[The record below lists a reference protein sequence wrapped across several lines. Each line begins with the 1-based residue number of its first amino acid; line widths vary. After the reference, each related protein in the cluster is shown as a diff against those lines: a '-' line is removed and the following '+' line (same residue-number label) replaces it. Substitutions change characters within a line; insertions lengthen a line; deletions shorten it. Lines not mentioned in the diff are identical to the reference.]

1 MQVRAGRVVSITLG
15 LLLLAVAMTALISPR
30 PPFTAYRQPVV
41 VGATVALVTVG
52 LLWRPPV
59 WLRRVLRWSGT
70 PWLVAVAGGWVAA
83 VVGTSLRFPWSW
95 DVRMANTIAEKLH
108 TGLPLYDRQVAYLSL
123 YPNVHPLV
131 AVHRAA
137 FAVSDATGWPSRTV
151 LVSLVAVAAGLAVL
165 LVHPLVTPV
174 TGRVRAVGA
183 QLVVVALVATSPWM
197 AVPYT
202 DILAMP
208 LLTGAVVLV
217 LRAARRLDGLG
228 LVQLVTSSAL
238 AAGAVTLK
246 TTPAVLVVAVT
257 VTGLLLVVDLRREWR
272 PAVVALA
279 GTALWVGL
287 TLGLVGALSAS
298 ATTALGRTAPGG
310 LIQDASPPTMWWVA
324 IGMTETQSPGNPPRY
339 GGYNAAMVGAVA
351 DLDREAAT
359 QWSREWIAG
368 QWNSHGFGELAAFY
382 GNKAAWTWGD
392 GMFWAWGEGQ
402 DAVNLT
408 MPPVEGVAGFVV
420 DVDGRFGRWY
430 PLRCDLTQGLWLA
443 VLLVT
448 GLGAL
453 RARAPSRDVLL
464 VGLGVLG
471 IAVFS
476 LVFQGRSR
484 YLLTFVPLV
493 AALAGMVRYR
503 PVRSMTWVGE
513 RTRVIG
519 RTLAVRAGAVVRGGR
534 AFGTPW
540 RRRG

>member
-1 MQVRAGRVVSITLG
+1 MQARAGRVVSIVLG
-15 LLLLAVAMTALISPR
+15 LLLVAVATTSLIAPR
-30 PPFTAYRQPVV
+30 PPFTVYRQPVV
-41 VGATVALVTVG
+41 VGATAALVTIG
-52 LLWRPPV
+52 LLWRPPA
-59 WLRRVLRWSGT
+59 WLRRVIRWSGT

-95 DVRMANTIAEKLH
+95 DVRMSNTIAETVH
-108 TGLPLYDRQVAYLSL
+108 TGLPLHDRQVAYLSL

-165 LVHPLVTPV
+165 LVHPLVAPV
-174 TGRVRAVGA
+174 SGRVRAVGA
-183 QLVVVALVATSPWM
+183 QLVVVALVATSPWV
-197 AVPYT
+197 ALPYT

-217 LRAARRLDGLG
+217 LRAARRRDGLG

-272 PAVVALA
+272 RSLAALA
-279 GTALWVGL
+279 GTALWVAL
-287 TLGLVGALSAS
+287 TLGLVAALGAS
-298 ATTALGRTAPGG
+298 ATSALGRVAGG
-310 LIQDASPPTMWWVA
+310 LLPDASPPTLWWVA
-324 IGMTETQSPGNPPRY
+324 NGMTETQRPGNPPRY
-339 GGYNAAMVGAVA
+339 GGYNGVMVRAVA
-351 DLDREAAT
+351 DLDSEAAT

-382 GNKAAWTWGD
+382 GNKAVWNWGD
-392 GMFWAWGEGQ
+392 GMFWAWGEGR
-402 DAVNLT
+402 DAMNLT
-408 MPPVEGVAGFVV
+408 MPPEEGVAGFVV

-430 PLRCDLTQGLWLA
+430 PLRCDFTQALWLA

-453 RARAPSRDVLL
+453 RARAPSRDVLVVAL
-464 VGLGVLG
+464 SVLG
-471 IAVFS
+471 IAVFT

-484 YLLTFVPLV
+484 YLLTFGPLV
-493 AALAGMVRYR
+493 VALAGMVRHR
-503 PVRSMTWVGE
+503 PVRSMTRVGE
-513 RTRVIG
+513 WTRAIG
-519 RTLAVRAGAVVRGGR
+519 RT
-534 AFGTPW
+534 W
-540 RRRG
+540 RSGPARS